1 MMYFMKPV
9 ALDNVAQS
17 IMRRKR
23 EDTLTSVA
31 MSWNITQDVFRFLCW
46 LIKWLFSFEFVYHV
60 VVKCSDLWR
69 NILPSFSVTE
79 CFKWMLMWY
88 GGRNVMVWGSL
99 ASDSYHPTFIPVY
112 YFIIHLN
119 QSTHPEG
126 GGSTF
131 LENVQSAQH
140 KVQKPKRTPFL
151 PLLDHIN
158 AVPSTNQL
166 HGAECLWSK

>member
-46 LIKWLFSFEFVYHV
+46 LIKLLFSFEFVHHV
-60 VVKCSDLWR
+60 VVKCSDIWR

-79 CFKWMLMWY
+79 CFKWMLM
-88 GGRNVMVWGSL
+88 
-99 ASDSYHPTFIPVY
+99 
-112 YFIIHLN
+112 
-119 QSTHPEG
+119 
-126 GGSTF
+126 
-131 LENVQSAQH
+131 
-140 KVQKPKRTPFL
+140 
-151 PLLDHIN
+151 
-158 AVPSTNQL
+158 
-166 HGAECLWSK
+166 